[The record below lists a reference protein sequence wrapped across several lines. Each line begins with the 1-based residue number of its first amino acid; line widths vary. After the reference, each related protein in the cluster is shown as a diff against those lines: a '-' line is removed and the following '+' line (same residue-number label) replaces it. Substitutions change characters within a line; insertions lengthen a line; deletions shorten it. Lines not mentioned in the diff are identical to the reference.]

1 MAKYINFGA
10 AGVTGLLYT
19 SPAIFLD
26 LPGSDHHGA
35 GRCAAQSLLHIDP
48 WITPRDRVR
57 QNLAHWILAR
67 RIVLWKGKK
76 PPLNGD

>member
-35 GRCAAQSLLHIDP
+35 GRCAVCSSKFAAYRPMDHPEGSSSAEPGSLDP
-48 WITPRDRVR
+48 GTSHSPMVS
-57 QNLAHWILAR
+57 
-67 RIVLWKGKK
+67 
-76 PPLNGD
+76 